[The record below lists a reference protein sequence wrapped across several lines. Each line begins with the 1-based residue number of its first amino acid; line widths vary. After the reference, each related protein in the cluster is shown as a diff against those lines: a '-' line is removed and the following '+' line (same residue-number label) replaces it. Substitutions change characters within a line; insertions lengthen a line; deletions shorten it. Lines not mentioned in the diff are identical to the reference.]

1 MTDHQANADLS
12 LDPRSAIPLLKWVWR
27 SYFRAALMPLLLVEV
42 VFVIIYL
49 TANHLATQENIE
61 TVRTIATD
69 ELRRIAQREAVAIQK
84 QLEAISQSTDLFR
97 RQTARILQI
106 PFEPDKDER
115 KRYAYSPDGVYY
127 TTQDNGGSAL
137 FYSGAVPVG
146 AEQREKV
153 WRTVQLDPLMRD
165 LRQTHPLVVQ
175 VYLNTHDSLNR
186 IYPYFNVLGHYQ
198 PKLDIPQFNFYYEA
212 DAQHN
217 PQRGVVWTDV
227 YVDPAGQGWMV
238 SSIAPVYRENF
249 LEGVIGLDVTVAT
262 IANTILNL
270 AIPWQ
275 GYGLLVSKTGT
286 LLALPSAGEADWNLR
301 ELTTHAYT
309 DYIRQD
315 TFKPEEFNIDRRP
328 AFAPVRARPEG
339 VAPLELN
346 GPQLAA
352 WATVPETGWKLV
364 VMVREANIHAQANQ
378 LGHRLFMIGL
388 WMIGGIILFYGIFFA
403 VLYRRAR
410 LMASI
415 IAQPLEVVDN
425 LVERIGQGDYQQ
437 QVPNFKVRELQKT
450 AICLVAMGK
459 QLGVANGQLRLAQ
472 EEAERAR
479 DAALEASRLKSEFLG
494 TVSHELRTPLN
505 SILGMLD
512 LLLKTTLDHR
522 QQRFALTARQSSEA
536 LFQLISDIL
545 DLSRIEAGQIEL
557 QQMPFSP
564 TALIQE
570 LAKVINTKASEK
582 SLGFNVFVAPQTP
595 TFARG
600 DEGRLRQVALN
611 LLSNAIKFT
620 EHGEIVLRC
629 EPAPEAAK
637 DGKIWLRFSVAD
649 TGVGIA
655 PAAQARLF
663 EPFTQLDGSI
673 SRRFGGIGLG
683 LCIAKRLVERMGGTL
698 GVDSEEGKGSTF
710 WFYVPLGQMD
720 LHVGLPPG
728 IMLED
733 GCLSGSASS
742 S

>member
-1 MTDHQANADLS
+1 MSADPP
-12 LDPRSAIPLLKWVWR
+12 LDPRSAMPLLKWVWR

-42 VFVIIYL
+42 VFVVIYL
-49 TANHLATQENIE
+49 TANHLATQENIA

-69 ELRRIAQREAVAIQK
+69 ELRRITQREAVAIQK

-97 RQTARILQI
+97 RQTARALQN
-106 PFEPDKDER
+106 PFEPEKDER
-115 KRYAYSPDGVYY
+115 SRYAYSPDGVYY

-137 FYSGAVPVG
+137 FYSGFVPIE

-153 WRTVQLDPLMRD
+153 WRTAQLDPLMRD

-186 IYPYFNVLGHYQ
+186 IYPYFDVLGHYQ
-198 PKLDIPQFNFYYEA
+198 PKMNIPQFNFYYEA

-249 LEGVIGLDVTVAT
+249 LEGVVGLDITVAT

-286 LLALPSAGEADWNLR
+286 LLALPPAGEADWNLR

-328 AFAPVRARPEG
+328 AFAPVQARPDG
-339 VAPLELN
+339 VALLELN

-352 WATVPETGWKLV
+352 WATIPETGWKLL
-364 VMVREANIHAQANQ
+364 VMVRETNIHAQANQ

-403 VLYRRAR
+403 ILYRRAR
-410 LMASI
+410 TMASI
-415 IAQPLEVVDN
+415 IAQPLAVVDE
-425 LVERIGQGDYQQ
+425 LVDRIGQGDYDQR
-437 QVPNFKVRELQKT
+437 VPRFQVRELQKT
-450 AICLVAMGK
+450 ATGLVAMGK
-459 QLGVANGQLRLAQ
+459 QLGVANRQLRLAQ

-512 LLLKTTLDHR
+512 LLLKTTLDYR

-536 LFQLISDIL
+536 LFRLISDIL

-564 TALIQE
+564 AALIQE
-570 LAKVINTKASEK
+570 LAKVVNTKASEK
-582 SLGFNVFVAPQTP
+582 GLVLNALVAPQTP
-595 TFARG
+595 AFARG
-600 DEGRLRQVALN
+600 DEGRLRQVILN
-611 LLSNAIKFT
+611 LLDNAIKFT

-629 EPAPEAAK
+629 ELAPEAAQA
-637 DGKIWLRFSVAD
+637 GQIGLRFSIAD
-649 TGVGIA
+649 TGIGIA
-655 PAAQARLF
+655 PAAHAQLF
-663 EPFTQLDGSI
+663 GPFTQLDGSI

-683 LCIAKRLVERMGGTL
+683 LCIAKRLVERMGGAIR
-698 GVDSEEGKGSTF
+698 VDSEEGKGSTF
-710 WFYVPLGQMD
+710 WFQVPLGRID
-720 LHVGLPPG
+720 HHTGLPPG
-728 IMLED
+728 MMEEE
-733 GCLSGSASS
+733 GHNPGRASF
-742 S
+742 

>member
-1 MTDHQANADLS
+1 MTADLF
-12 LDPRSAIPLLKWVWR
+12 LEPRSAIPLLKWVWR

-42 VFVIIYL
+42 VFVVIYL

-69 ELRRIAQREAVAIQK
+69 ELRRITQREAVAIQK

-97 RQTARILQI
+97 RQVARALEI
-106 PFEPDKDER
+106 PFEPEQNER
-115 KRYAYSPDGVYY
+115 NRYAYSPDGVYY
-127 TTQDNGGSAL
+127 TTQDNGGSAV
-137 FYSGAVPVG
+137 FYSGFVPIN

-153 WRTVQLDPLMRD
+153 WRTARLDPLMRD

-186 IYPYFNVLGHYQ
+186 IYPYFDVLGHYQ
-198 PKLDIPQFNFYYEA
+198 PKMNIPRFNFYYEA
-212 DAQHN
+212 DAQNN

-249 LEGVIGLDVTVAT
+249 LEAVVGLDITVAT

-286 LLALPSAGEADWNLR
+286 LLALPPAGEEDWNLR
-301 ELTTHAYT
+301 ELTSHAYT

-328 AFAPVRARPEG
+328 AFAPVRARPDG

-346 GPQLAA
+346 GSQLAA
-352 WATVPETGWKLV
+352 WATIPETGWKLV
-364 VMVREANIHAQANQ
+364 VMVREAHIHAQANQ

-388 WMIGGIILFYGIFFA
+388 WMIGGIVLFYGIFFA
-403 VLYRRAR
+403 ILYRRAR
-410 LMASI
+410 IMAGI
-415 IAQPLEVVDN
+415 IAQPLEVIDD
-425 LVERIGQGDYQQ
+425 LVGRIGEGDYDQ
-437 QVPNFKVRELQKT
+437 QVPSFKVREMQKT
-450 AICLVAMGK
+450 AIGLVAMGK
-459 QLGVANGQLRLAQ
+459 QLGVANRQLRLAQ
-472 EEAERAR
+472 AEAEQAR
-479 DAALEASRLKSEFLG
+479 DSALEASRLKSEFLG

-512 LLLKTTLDHR
+512 LLLKTTLDYR
-522 QQRFALTARQSSEA
+522 QQRFALTARQSSES
-536 LFQLISDIL
+536 LFRLISDIL

-570 LAKVINTKASEK
+570 LGRVVNTKVSEK
-582 SLGFNVFVAPQTP
+582 GLDLNVVVAPSIP
-595 TFARG
+595 AFARG

-611 LLSNAIKFT
+611 LLDNAIKFT
-620 EHGEIVLRC
+620 EHGEIMLRC
-629 EPAPEAAK
+629 ELAPEAAK
-637 DGKIWLRFSVAD
+637 DEKIWLRFSITDA
-649 TGVGIA
+649 GIGIA
-655 PAAQARLF
+655 PEEQARLF
-663 EPFTQLDGSI
+663 EPFSQLDGSI

-683 LCIAKRLVERMGGTL
+683 LCIAKRLVERMGGTI
-698 GVDSEEGKGSTF
+698 GVNSEEGKGSTF
-710 WFYVPLGQMD
+710 WFHVPVGRMD
-720 LHVGLPPG
+720 LYPGLPPG
-728 IMLED
+728 VMEED
-733 GCLSGSASS
+733 YVPGRASF
-742 S
+742 